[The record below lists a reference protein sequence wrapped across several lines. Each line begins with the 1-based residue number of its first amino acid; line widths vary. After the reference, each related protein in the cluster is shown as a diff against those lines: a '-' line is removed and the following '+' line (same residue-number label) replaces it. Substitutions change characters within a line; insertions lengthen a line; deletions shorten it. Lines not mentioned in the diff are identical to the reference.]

1 MKRFK
6 AVLPVIL
13 ATIWLGACQLQ
24 PVERTVDP
32 IGIQLIVPERVEV
45 GSTTLAMKVSNDER
59 VTESHIQVTSYDS
72 EETRTY
78 EVTEKD
84 GYLVTSVKVDQGIYQ
99 VNGMVHEGQKVYT
112 PSTWMIVGDVPQDQ
126 IDQLQQPIVHS
137 HDHGGEHQH

>member
-1 MKRFK
+1 MKRFIQ
-6 AVLPVIL
+6 VIPVIMTTL
-13 ATIWLGACQLQ
+13 WLGACQLQ
-24 PVERTVDP
+24 TVDRSIDP

-59 VTESHIQVTSYDS
+59 VTESHIQVTPYES

-84 GYLVTSVKVDQGIYQ
+84 GYLVTSVKLDQGIYQ

-112 PSTWMIVGDVPQDQ
+112 PTTWMIVGDVPQDQ
-126 IDQLQQPIVHS
+126 IDQIEQSTVQS
-137 HDHGGEHQH
+137 HGHGGGHHH

>member
-1 MKRFK
+1 MRRIKT
-6 AVLPVIL
+6 VLPVLL

-24 PVERTVDP
+24 PVDRSIDS

-45 GSTTLAMKVSNDER
+45 GATTLAMKISNDEG
-59 VTESHIQVTSYDS
+59 VTESHIQVTPYDT
-72 EETRTY
+72 EDTRTY

-84 GYLVTSVKVDQGIYQ
+84 GYLVTSVKLDQGIYQ

-112 PSTWMIVGDVPQDQ
+112 PSAWMIVGDVPQDQ

>member
-1 MKRFK
+1 MKRFIR
-6 AVLPVIL
+6 VIPVIMT
-13 ATIWLGACQLQ
+13 TIWLGACQLQ
-24 PVERTVDP
+24 PVDRSIDP

-59 VTESHIQVTSYDS
+59 VTESHIQVTPYES

-84 GYLVTSVKVDQGIYQ
+84 GYLVTSVKLDQGIYQ

-112 PSTWMIVGDVPQDQ
+112 PTAWMIVGDVPQDQ
-126 IDQLQQPIVHS
+126 IDKLEQPTAHS
-137 HDHGGEHQH
+137 HDHGGGHQH

>member
-1 MKRFK
+1 MKRFIR
-6 AVLPVIL
+6 VIPVIMT
-13 ATIWLGACQLQ
+13 TIWLGACQLQ
-24 PVERTVDP
+24 PVDRSIDP

-59 VTESHIQVTSYDS
+59 VTESHIQVTPYES

-84 GYLVTSVKVDQGIYQ
+84 GYLVTSVKLDQGIYQ
-99 VNGMVHEGQKVYT
+99 VNGMVHEGQTVYT
-112 PSTWMIVGDVPQDQ
+112 PTAWMIVGDVPQDQ
-126 IDQLQQPIVHS
+126 IDKLEQPTARS

>member
-1 MKRFK
+1 MKRFIQ
-6 AVLPVIL
+6 VIPLIL

-24 PVERTVDP
+24 PVERTIDP

-59 VTESHIQVTSYDS
+59 VTESHIQVTPYES

-84 GYLVTSVKVDQGIYQ
+84 GYLVTSLKLDQGIYQ
-99 VNGMVHEGQKVYT
+99 VNGMVHEGKKVYT
-112 PSTWMIVGDVPQDQ
+112 PTAWMIVGDVPQDQ
-126 IDQLQQPIVHS
+126 IDKLEQPTAHS
-137 HDHGGEHQH
+137 HGHGGGHQH

>member
-1 MKRFK
+1 MKRFIR
-6 AVLPVIL
+6 VIPVIL

-24 PVERTVDP
+24 PVDRSIDP

-59 VTESHIQVTSYDS
+59 VTESHIQVTPYES

-84 GYLVTSVKVDQGIYQ
+84 GYLVTSVKLDQGIYQ

-112 PSTWMIVGDVPQDQ
+112 PTAWMIVGDVPQDQ
-126 IDQLQQPIVHS
+126 IDKLEQPTARS

>member
-1 MKRFK
+1 MKRLIQ
-6 AVLPVIL
+6 VIPVII
-13 ATIWLGACQLQ
+13 TTFWLGACQLQ
-24 PVERTVDP
+24 PVERAIDP

-59 VTESHIQVTSYDS
+59 VTERHIQVTPYNT

-84 GYLVTSVKVDQGIYQ
+84 GYLVTSVKLDQGIYQ

-112 PSTWMIVGDVPQDQ
+112 PTAWMIVGDVPQDQ
-126 IDQLQQPIVHS
+126 IDQLQQPTAPS
-137 HDHGGEHQH
+137 HDHGGGHHH

>member
-6 AVLPVIL
+6 AVIPVIL
-13 ATIWLGACQLQ
+13 ATIWLSACQLQ
-24 PVERTVDP
+24 PVERTIDP

-59 VTESHIQVTSYDS
+59 VTESHIQVTPYDS

-84 GYLVTSVKVDQGIYQ
+84 G
-99 VNGMVHEGQKVYT
+99 
-112 PSTWMIVGDVPQDQ
+112 
-126 IDQLQQPIVHS
+126 
-137 HDHGGEHQH
+137 

>member
-1 MKRFK
+1 MKRFIR
-6 AVLPVIL
+6 VIPVIL

-24 PVERTVDP
+24 PVERTIDP

-59 VTESHIQVTSYDS
+59 VTESHIQVTPYDT

-84 GYLVTSVKVDQGIYQ
+84 GYLVTSVKLDQGIYQ

-112 PSTWMIVGDVPQDQ
+112 PTAWMIVGDVPQDQ
-126 IDQLQQPIVHS
+126 IDKLEQPTAHS
-137 HDHGGEHQH
+137 HGHGGGHQH

>member
-1 MKRFK
+1 MKRFIQ
-6 AVLPVIL
+6 VIPLIL

-24 PVERTVDP
+24 PVDRSIDP

-59 VTESHIQVTSYDS
+59 VTESHIQVTPYES

-84 GYLVTSVKVDQGIYQ
+84 GYLVTSVKLDQGIYQ

-112 PSTWMIVGDVPQDQ
+112 PTAWMIVGDVPQEQ
-126 IDQLQQPIVHS
+126 IDKLEQPTAHS
-137 HDHGGEHQH
+137 HDHGGGHQH